1 MGELWTDHVSFSQ
14 LTTAEAC
21 PYEYYLSKIAGVEP
35 IENAFAE
42 AGVFAHE
49 LLASWAQGELP
60 LKELPI
66 QWVQRFDKVVTAEFP
81 HYLAKKGYRQKLFDA
96 ILTYLAEFDGF
107 PGFEIIGVEKEFN
120 SMIAGEQFVG
130 IIDLLLRD
138 KKTDEIVIVDFK
150 SCSLASF
157 KK

>member
-1 MGELWTDHVSFSQ
+1 M
-14 LTTAEAC
+14 
-21 PYEYYLSKIAGVEP
+21 
-35 IENAFAE
+35 
-42 AGVFAHE
+42 
-49 LLASWAQGELP
+49 
-60 LKELPI
+60 
-66 QWVQRFDKVVTAEFP
+66 
-81 HYLAKKGYRQKLFDA
+81 
-96 ILTYLAEFDGF
+96 TYLAEFDGF

-157 KK
+157 KKIEIICTDNFCCTASTSLIFLAVHQQSSGSSS